1 MPCLEL
7 SSCSFRALTSQLIAK
22 LYKCRSRATSSAP
35 ADKDS
40 VWLYDPSAEE
50 IWLHL
55 CEYIDCAGKHCH
67 PEAFQGY
74 MLHKSNAISLSYI
87 ANKLS
92 NDLFDEKVKEI
103 IAQQHSAIMQK
114 VKDRPSSDS

>member
-1 MPCLEL
+1 M
-7 SSCSFRALTSQLIAK
+7 

-35 ADKDS
+35 VDKHS
-40 VWLYDPSAEE
+40 VWLYDPNAEE
-50 IWLHL
+50 ILLHL

-87 ANKLS
+87 AKKLS

-103 IAQQHSAIMQK
+103 IAQQRSGIMEK
-114 VKDRPSSDS
+114 VKARPSSYPAVILDE